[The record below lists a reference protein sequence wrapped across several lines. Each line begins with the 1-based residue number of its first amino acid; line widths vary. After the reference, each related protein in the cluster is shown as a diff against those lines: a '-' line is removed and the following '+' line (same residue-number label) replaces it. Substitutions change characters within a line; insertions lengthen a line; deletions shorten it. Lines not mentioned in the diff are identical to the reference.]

1 MARPADVALALVVVL
16 VVAVC
21 LGVGWALAG
30 H

>member
-16 VVAVC
+16 VFSVC